1 MPKKFS
7 SKEKEEIV
15 KEFVNGSTID
25 NLSKKFNCTKV
36 TITRHLKKSID
47 PEKYKNI
54 VNINDKN
61 KESKLKIQLD
71 QEVDNAHTED
81 LLQEELNTNS
91 EFLDQSFLELVP
103 LDHSIDDAP
112 QKDLASISIT
122 EIDFPKIVYLVVDKK
137 IELEIKYLKEYPE
150 WQFLSQ
156 EELNRKTI
164 EIFYDIKV
172 AKRICNKDQ
181 KVIKVPNTEV
191 FQIAA
196 PYLLNKGISRI
207 VSGDKLIAL

>member
-25 NLSKKFNCTKV
+25 NLSKKFNCTKI

-54 VNINDKN
+54 ITINDKN
-61 KESKLKIQLD
+61 KKSKLKIQLD

-181 KVIKVPNTEV
+181 KVIKVPNSEV

>member
-25 NLSKKFNCTKV
+25 NLSKKFNCTKI

-181 KVIKVPNTEV
+181 KVIKVPNSEV

>member
-54 VNINDKN
+54 ITINDKN
-61 KESKLKIQLD
+61 KKSKLKIQLD